1 MQTRGRRVNRWLA
14 AVAAA
19 LIALGSTFVI
29 VGSASASA
37 PVGHFPVIRFW
48 PNYNVVTMTVPLRVW
63 CPKSKPF
70 CEWQLYV
77 NEPDIPSQT
86 LVGTATGTSGIL
98 TVKYP
103 KHFCGVI
110 QADALV
116 GPSPWLF
123 QFGHKKDDRDG
134 AQRAMRAPPRPPSRP
149 TPPRPPRR
157 PTPRRPPSRPTPPRP
172 PSHRTPRRR
181 PRRRHTTTETPRP
194 SSRSPRALG
203 RRWWRRRR
211 TVSTTSTKANRRPA
225 ALHRRRHPP
234 AGHCRSGADPARL
247 LHPDDARTA
256 TAGDATDGVLDA
268 VELGGGHGHPY
279 LPMVPGR
286 LSRGRC
292 HSCGAAG

>member
-29 VGSASASA
+29 VGTASASA
-37 PVGHFPVIRFW
+37 PVGHRPVIKFW

-77 NEPDIPSQT
+77 NEPDIPSQK

-98 TVKYP
+98 TVNYP

-116 GPSPWLF
+116 GPAPWLF
-123 QFGHKKDDRDG
+123 QFGHKRTIQYRAQLRCEHHHDHQAAPHHHDHRGQHHHHDDQAAPHHHDHQASDHDDQGAAHTDHRDPDL
-134 AQRAMRAPPRPPSRP
+134 RAPVHVHLGRRGGGGGE
-149 TPPRPPRR
+149 RIDHVHGGRR
-157 PTPRRPPSRPTPPRP
+157 PVAV
-172 PSHRTPRRR
+172 H
-181 PRRRHTTTETPRP
+181 RRRHTT
-194 SSRSPRALG
+194 G
-203 RRWWRRRR
+203 RLCRRG
-211 TVSTTSTKANRRPA
+211 PD
-225 ALHRRRHPP
+225 H
-234 AGHCRSGADPARL
+234 ARL
-247 LHPDDARTA
+247 LHSDDARAAA
-256 TAGDATDGVLDA
+256 TSNAADGLFDAD
-268 VELGGGHGHPY
+268 ELGRGNGHPHH
-279 LPMVPGR
+279 PMVPGR

-292 HSCGAAG
+292 HSSGAAG